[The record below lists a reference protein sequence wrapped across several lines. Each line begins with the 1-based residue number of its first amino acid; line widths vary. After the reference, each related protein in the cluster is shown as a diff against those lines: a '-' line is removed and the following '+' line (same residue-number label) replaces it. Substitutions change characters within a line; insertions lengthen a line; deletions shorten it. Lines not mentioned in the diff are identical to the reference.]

1 MPFNS
6 KSFLTR
12 TASAAVFV
20 VLLLG
25 CIWYDQLSFVL
36 FFGIVGLV
44 GLFELYRMQKS
55 LDRRPYA
62 ALGYVLHVGSI
73 YGSALLYERGYD
85 NYHSSLFLLFVLAG
99 PLYLLVEL
107 FSKNSGVYNVPGF
120 ITGFLYVT
128 IPCLLLILMTYPS
141 RGMTVS
147 ENTYFPHIVLGMI
160 FFIWIN
166 DTGAYLVGSFL
177 GKHKLYERIS
187 PGKTWEG
194 TMGGVL
200 LCVGLSFL
208 MVKIFPQLELKHWIA
223 ISVLVAVFG
232 TLGDLVESMLKRV
245 AGVKD
250 SGNIM
255 PGHGGAL
262 DRFDSILFATPF
274 VFVYLVVVGKI

>member
-1 MPFNS
+1 MALDV
-6 KSFLTR
+6 KKFLTR

-20 VLLLG
+20 ALLLG
-25 CIWYDQLSFVL
+25 SIFFSQLSFIL

-62 ALGYVLHVGSI
+62 ALGYMLHVFSI
-73 YGSALLYERGYD
+73 YSFQLLYDRCYD
-85 NYHSSLFLLFVLAG
+85 LYHSSFFPLIVLAG

-107 FSKNSGVYNVPGF
+107 FKAKSSVYNVPGW

-128 IPCLLLILMTYPS
+128 IPCLLLILMTLPK
-141 RGMTVS
+141 RGMAVS
-147 ENTYFPHIVLGMI
+147 ENWYFPHVVLGMI
-160 FFIWIN
+160 FFIWTN

-194 TMGGVL
+194 TIGGVL
-200 LCVGLSFL
+200 LCVALSFV
-208 MVKIFPQLELKHWIA
+208 MVRVYPELVLKHWVV
-223 ISVLVAVFG
+223 ISVLVGVFG

-245 AGVKD
+245 TGVKD

-262 DRFDSILFATPF
+262 DRFDSLLFVTPF
-274 VFVYLVVVGKI
+274 VFVYLVATGNL

>member
-1 MPFNS
+1 MTFNR
-6 KSFLTR
+6 KTFLTR
-12 TASAAVFV
+12 AASAAVFV

-25 CIWYDQLSFVL
+25 SIWFSQESFIL
-36 FFGIVGLV
+36 FFGIVGFV

-55 LDRRPYA
+55 VDRRPYA
-62 ALGYVLHVGSI
+62 ALGYVLHLFSI
-73 YGSALLYERGYD
+73 YSCFLLYERAPD
-85 NYHSSLFLLFVLAG
+85 LYHTSLFLLLILAC

-107 FSKNSGVYNVPGF
+107 FNKKSSVYQVPGF

-128 IPCLLLILMTYPS
+128 IPCLLLILMTFPQN
-141 RGMTVS
+141 GMAVS
-147 ENTYFPHIVLGMI
+147 ENTYFPQKVLGMI

-194 TMGGVL
+194 TAGGVI
-200 LCVGLSFL
+200 LCIASSFL
-208 MVKIFPQLELKHWIA
+208 MVELFPQLALRHWIA

-255 PGHGGAL
+255 PGHGGVL
-262 DRFDSILFATPF
+262 DRFDSLLFATPF
-274 VFVYLVVVGKI
+274 VFAYLAATGNL

>member
-25 CIWYDQLSFVL
+25 CVWLHPLSFIA
-36 FFGIVGLV
+36 FFAVVGFI
-44 GLFELYRMQKS
+44 GLFEFYRLANQVDKKPVS
-55 LDRRPYA
+55 F
-62 ALGYVLHVGSI
+62 LGYVLHAVSVASVFFITEADLQEGKT
-73 YGSALLYERGYD
+73 
-85 NYHSSLFLLFVLAG
+85 FLILFVLAG
-99 PLYLLVEL
+99 PLYMLVEL
-107 FSKNSGVYNVPGF
+107 FKAKSSVFNFPTVVLS
-120 ITGFLYVT
+120 FLYVT
-128 IPCLLLILMTYPS
+128 IPCVLLIILSGAYKVYSGTGDFFHP
-141 RGMTVS
+141 
-147 ENTYFPHIVLGMI
+147 EKVLGMI

-177 GKHKLYERIS
+177 GKHKMYERIS

-194 TMGGVL
+194 TIGGVL

-208 MVKIFPQLELKHWIA
+208 MVRIFPQLPLQHWIA
-223 ISVLVAVFG
+223 ISVIVAVFG
-232 TLGDLVESMLKRV
+232 TLGDLVESMLKRI

-250 SGNIM
+250 SGNLM
-255 PGHGGAL
+255 PGHGGVL

-274 VFVYLVVVGKI
+274 VFVYLATTGNL